1 MELKCKYCHS
11 LNHIKNGFRNGKQNR
26 ICKDCGKNFT
36 QGDNRWTDR
45 SQEKAICLLLYAR
58 GKASKRFLSR
68 LFKVSARTISVWID
82 NIASTTSKPQIK
94 ADIKEIEIDEMWH
107 YIKKISKVMDT

>member
-1 MELKCKYCHS
+1 M
-11 LNHIKNGFRNGKQNR
+11 
-26 ICKDCGKNFT
+26 
-36 QGDNRWTDR
+36 
-45 SQEKAICLLLYAR
+45 LLYAR

-82 NIASTTSKPQIK
+82 NIASTTSK

-107 YIKKISKVMDT
+107 YIKKISKVMDTSSI